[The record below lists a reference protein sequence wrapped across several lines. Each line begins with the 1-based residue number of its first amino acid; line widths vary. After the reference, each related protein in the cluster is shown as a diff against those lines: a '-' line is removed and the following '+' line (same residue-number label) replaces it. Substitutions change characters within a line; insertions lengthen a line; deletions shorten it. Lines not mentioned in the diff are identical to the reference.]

1 MRVNLIIVIRTECTT
16 LVTQQM
22 VNPVT
27 AKNTDELWLLLR
39 ERLAG
44 PGYAETYD
52 AEPALEVDVWKR
64 VRALAADLG
73 IDASNACL
81 TSHAIHRDR
90 SAKAWQSFCEEPR
103 GADVHVLESNN
114 RLDIVFRHPELGSIG
129 IEVKCLG
136 ESGHAG
142 KLTQGLG
149 QALLGLEN
157 RDRTILVIHC
167 GTVEVKERERLRQI
181 GDRICVGLRIGLV
194 VVP

>member
-1 MRVNLIIVIRTECTT
+1 MANA
-16 LVTQQM
+16 
-22 VNPVT
+22 VT
-27 AKNTDELWLLLR
+27 AKYTDELWLLLR

-44 PGYAETYD
+44 PSYAETYD
-52 AEPALEVDVWKR
+52 AEPALEVEVWKR
-64 VRALAADLG
+64 VVALAVDLG
-73 IDASNACL
+73 IDANNACL

-90 SAKAWQSFCEEPR
+90 SDKAWQSSCAEPG
-103 GADVHVLESNN
+103 GADVHVLGSNN
-114 RLDIVFRHPELGSIG
+114 RLDIVLRHPELGSIG

-136 ESGHAG
+136 ENGHAG

-167 GTVEVKERERLRQI
+167 GTIEVKERERLRKV
-181 GDRICVGLRIGLV
+181 GSRISAGLRIGLV